1 MLIYGANEKR
11 LRRTSL
17 RGRRWKEKGK
27 EEFGRARGR
36 VPLPHPFERLP
47 RRPKAH
53 RTGSGHQKLKER
65 IQDFDWIPGEGF
77 TSDTKLVSWVEYQE
91 GRCVGTPRKPPEST
105 PLWFDSMLEGTIIHN
120 VFAVQVYLHWLC
132 IMYSSANINWSKK
145 DNKIHLSILPQS
157 LAQNVAAINFVNGY
171 FTFPGKNSKLYHLL
185 SLACM

>member
-11 LRRTSL
+11 SRSTSL

-36 VPLPHPFERLP
+36 VPLLPRAWSRALIPFPHLFERLP

-77 TSDTKLVSWVEYQE
+77 TSDVKLVSWVEYQE

-105 PLWFDSMLEGTIIHN
+105 PLWFDSMLEGTITHN

-132 IMYSSANINWSKK
+132 IMYSSAKYKLVKK
-145 DNKIHLSILPQS
+145 R
-157 LAQNVAAINFVNGY
+157 
-171 FTFPGKNSKLYHLL
+171 
-185 SLACM
+185 